1 MEVKMGTINYAR
13 VIVATIVVGIL
24 YFIADGVIHGALL
37 SGDYLSTMARLG
49 IESREDPTAY
59 AYFAAFDFGKAF
71 VAVFFYA
78 AARPR
83 FGPGIKTAICA
94 GLFTWLA
101 VEALPAIAS
110 MPLPFLDKP
119 HYLKL
124 MALEIVPITL
134 GAILGAWI
142 YREPTSA

>member
-1 MEVKMGTINYAR
+1 MGTINYAR
-13 VIVATIVVGIL
+13 VIVATLVVGIF
-24 YFIADGVIHGALL
+24 YFIADGFIHGALL
-37 SGDYLSTMARLG
+37 SGDYLATMTRLG
-49 IESREDPTAY
+49 IEAEEDPTAY
-59 AYFAAFDFGKAF
+59 AYFAVFDLGKAF

-101 VEALPAIAS
+101 VEAVPAIAS
-110 MPLPFLDKP
+110 MPFPFFEKS

-124 MALEIVPITL
+124 MALEIVPVTL
-134 GAILGAWI
+134 GAILGGWL
-142 YREPTSA
+142 YREPTSN